1 MNKIN
6 VFLMF
11 IVLLFVGIIY
21 AEFKKKYLE
30 NDEERDYRMVKKYL
44 LNDSNLALK
53 NLPNSKLPI
62 IWIHSKYEINA
73 RNWLS
78 FNSRNTKNL
87 NQPYK
92 HLTIKSIIDHC
103 GCDFN
108 VCLINDNSFIDLI
121 PSWNIDINKISD
133 PIKNNIRNLAFA
145 RILDNYGG
153 LILPDSYL
161 CLGNIKNI
169 YDNGIENN
177 KLFVGELF
185 NRNINYVE
193 NKLTSRTKY
202 HPNPKFMGC
211 GKDNEVIKCYIRFL
225 EHLISLDTTDESK
238 FNGEIE
244 NWLNSKIMRDE
255 INIITAEYLGGRD
268 ANGKIVTIDEL
279 MSNTFIEYT
288 NLLQGIYVSDDELL
302 LRSKYSW
309 FSRLST
315 SQLLESNTILG
326 KYMLLSSEKSCSSN
340 KSSSDNSGSSG
351 NFVRM

>member
-1 MNKIN
+1 
-6 VFLMF
+6 
-11 IVLLFVGIIY
+11 
-21 AEFKKKYLE
+21 
-30 NDEERDYRMVKKYL
+30 
-44 LNDSNLALK
+44 
-53 NLPNSKLPI
+53 
-62 IWIHSKYEINA
+62 
-73 RNWLS
+73 
-78 FNSRNTKNL
+78 
-87 NQPYK
+87 
-92 HLTIKSIIDHC
+92 
-103 GCDFN
+103 
-108 VCLINDNSFIDLI
+108 
-121 PSWNIDINKISD
+121 
-133 PIKNNIRNLAFA
+133 
-145 RILDNYGG
+145 
-153 LILPDSYL
+153 
-161 CLGNIKNI
+161 
-169 YDNGIENN
+169 
-177 KLFVGELF
+177 
-185 NRNINYVE
+185 
-193 NKLTSRTKY
+193 
-202 HPNPKFMGC
+202 MGC

-302 LRSKYSW
+302 LRSTYSW